1 MNGEDE
7 LPPILISLLA
17 MRRMVATN
25 PGLELL
31 GNPSRVM
38 SITTVSV
45 GVGARLAKAWEMML

>member
-17 MRRMVATN
+17 MSRMVATN
-25 PGLELL
+25 PSLELL
-31 GNPSRVM
+31 VNPSRVM